1 MCLKFLSG
9 PLISY
14 HSLLWWAYGFPRMD
28 VREGKH
34 KNYLKLGGISKI
46 GKSHKKV
53 GLVKF
58 EMQNFALL
66 KQEQK
71 RNH

>member
-1 MCLKFLSG
+1 
-9 PLISY
+9 
-14 HSLLWWAYGFPRMD
+14 MD
-28 VREGKH
+28 VREGMQ

-53 GLVKF
+53 GQVKF